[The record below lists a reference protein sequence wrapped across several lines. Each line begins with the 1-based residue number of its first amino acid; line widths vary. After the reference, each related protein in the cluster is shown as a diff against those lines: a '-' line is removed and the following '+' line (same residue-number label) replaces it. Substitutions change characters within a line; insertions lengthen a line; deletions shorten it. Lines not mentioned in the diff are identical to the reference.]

1 MCRERFGRGSEWE
14 PLQRKIA
21 AFLFAVQLAQID
33 DATETRQGPSV
44 SLLESKVLGVSSF
57 SLPT

>member
-33 DATETRQGPSV
+33 DATETAQARVRASV
-44 SLLESKVLGVSSF
+44 YWKVRF
-57 SLPT
+57 